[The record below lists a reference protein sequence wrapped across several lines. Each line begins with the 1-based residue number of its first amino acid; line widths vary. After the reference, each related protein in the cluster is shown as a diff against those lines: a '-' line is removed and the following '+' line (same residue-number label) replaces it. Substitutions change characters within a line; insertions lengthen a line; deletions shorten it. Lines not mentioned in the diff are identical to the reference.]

1 MKAAAVLLALAVP
14 FMASAQQGGFIG
26 NDEPTCYSWEGGHK
40 SAGSFH
46 KCGPRWVAAAKP
58 QPVPAPFAAP
68 PTANPVMVPM
78 QSCPPVATPQKK
90 KPIIKRKPKPVI
102 C

>member
-14 FMASAQQGGFIG
+14 FMASAQGLIG

-58 QPVPAPFAAP
+58 QPTPAPFAAP
-68 PTANPVMVPM
+68 PTAAPVMVPM
-78 QSCPPVATPQKK
+78 QSCAPPAVKKPVLKK
-90 KPIIKRKPKPVI
+90 KKRPPLK